1 MSKGNGN
8 KTKYASSMRFFP
20 EIWGYAAMI
29 LFCNI
34 HIITGNLPNEL
45 VFFPNLHG
53 SKAFLSIATHP
64 FVHVSWYH
72 LLLDGAGF
80 FIVYKGLHQPKMMK
94 RLAYVLFCCIG
105 SVLLPLWYSPYGLAY
120 GLCGLS
126 GIAHGLMAVSALEM
140 SKGKTLKVGIL
151 CLFVVVTKS
160 IIEAVTGKVIFSFLH
175 FGLMGL
181 PVASTHLG
189 GVLGGCI
196 AYGVLNEA
204 KIFNSSSN
212 TSNRWDGSVF
222 IK

>member
-1 MSKGNGN
+1 MSKENGN
-8 KTKYASSMRFFP
+8 KTKYAASMRFFP
-20 EIWGYAAMI
+20 EIWAYAAMI
-29 LFCNI
+29 LICNI

-80 FIVYKGLHQPKMMK
+80 FIVYAGLHQPKMMI

-105 SVLLPLWYSPYGLAY
+105 SVVLPLWCSSKLAY

-151 CLFVVVTKS
+151 CLVVVVTKS

-196 AYGVLNEA
+196 AYGIFHGA
-204 KIFNSSSN
+204 KIINSFSS
-212 TSNRWDGSVF
+212 TSERWDGSVF